1 MAAQRISVRSLMRET
16 LAAIGSVYAPLL
28 AINFVEF
35 LIVAVLMNRMLGSGD
50 IALNI
55 IYWFLAFP
63 LLCGTLVFYLYRNLI
78 ENQVTIGEAFK
89 QANRRLLQLMLANI
103 PNLISVL
110 LVFMLESFYPGGG
123 TWPYFIFLGNILGHP
138 VYVLLALGL
147 ILLIFLWSYV
157 GFRFTFSCYGTVI
170 NNSSALHSVNSS
182 WKITKGRFWLICRSI
197 FLLFFVGT
205 VPKVLGA
212 ILIYLI
218 QQLAIAELWGSL
230 GLVAQITILILIC
243 LANALIDVYL
253 VLLYLRL
260 RESAAATQ

>member
-1 MAAQRISVRSLMRET
+1 MTAQRISVRSLMRET

-110 LVFMLESFYPGGG
+110 LVFMLESF
-123 TWPYFIFLGNILGHP
+123 
-138 VYVLLALGL
+138 
-147 ILLIFLWSYV
+147 
-157 GFRFTFSCYGTVI
+157 
-170 NNSSALHSVNSS
+170 
-182 WKITKGRFWLICRSI
+182 
-197 FLLFFVGT
+197 
-205 VPKVLGA
+205 
-212 ILIYLI
+212 
-218 QQLAIAELWGSL
+218 
-230 GLVAQITILILIC
+230 
-243 LANALIDVYL
+243 
-253 VLLYLRL
+253 
-260 RESAAATQ
+260 